1 MADNNGNKASSQF
14 DQYEFIGLIIPG
26 AIFIFGLA
34 VILGSY
40 SLISA
45 VKEISVGGL
54 GLLAILAYVTGHLIA
69 IVGGLIQIIWWAVRG
84 MPTDR
89 IIWGSSKDFDAGAMK
104 LLKEKIHALL
114 HDEVKLP
121 NRDMPRKESFAL
133 TRRIYAAVAAAGR
146 STRADA
152 FNRTYG
158 LLRGL
163 TAAFV
168 LLAVVAALRTSS
180 PIDVGNGMKVCSL
193 YISLF
198 LLACGGGVFYRM
210 THFGLAYATELFVQF
225 LQT

>member
-1 MADNNGNKASSQF
+1 MGDSMADNDGKKAGSQF
-14 DQYEFIGLIIPG
+14 DQYELIGLIIPG
-26 AIFIFGLA
+26 AIFISGVA
-34 VILGSY
+34 VILGNF

-54 GLLAILAYVTGHLIA
+54 GLLAILAYVTGL
-69 IVGGLIQIIWWAVRG
+69 QAV
-84 MPTDR
+84 
-89 IIWGSSKDFDAGAMK
+89 
-104 LLKEKIHALL
+104 L
-114 HDEVKLP
+114 HIEVTLP
-121 NRDMPRKESFAL
+121 NGTMSRKESYGL
-133 TRRIYAAVAAAGR
+133 TRRIYVAVAAAGR

-168 LLAVVAALRTSS
+168 LLAVVAAVHTNS
-180 PIDVGNGMKVCSL
+180 PIEVGNGMKVCSL

-198 LLACGGGVFYRM
+198 LLACGVGAFYRM
-210 THFGLAYATELFVQF
+210 THFGLTYARELFVQF